1 MNNAANFYIGLDVHS
16 RCTHYTVR
24 TWQGDVVSEG
34 KTSSIYK
41 DVKAVLGPY
50 FHSCIVG
57 MEASTSIYP
66 LHDGFSNDNVPVK
79 VANVIRIRELIV
91 KNDKLDARRLSD
103 MLRLNTFPES
113 FIPDKKL
120 KH

>member
-1 MNNAANFYIGLDVHS
+1 MQQTFTLDWMCIQDARSMQLGH
-16 RCTHYTVR
+16 
-24 TWQGDVVSEG
+24 G
-34 KTSSIYK
+34 KAMSFQKEKHPPS
-41 DVKAVLGPY
+41 
-50 FHSCIVG
+50 
-57 MEASTSIYP
+57 
-66 LHDGFSNDNVPVK
+66 
-79 VANVIRIRELIV
+79 IRIRELIV